1 MKLPFF
7 TEKAAVTYFSET
19 ARINL
24 KEQIALKFEKLLPLP
39 SGSVRIHF
47 TFMAANEADTEKL
60 ISQLK
65 ETENQILYPMVN
77 RGRQIIGRSEYLK
90 PEEQQL
96 KQRILTIAETGLN
109 INCLLEDWRIE
120 DNVNT
125 QWYGGLVVKQ
135 AK

>member
-7 TEKAAVTYFSET
+7 TEKAAVTYSSET

-39 SGSVRIHF
+39 SGPVRIHF
-47 TFMAANEADTEKL
+47 TFTTENEAVTERL
-60 ISQLK
+60 IKQLK
-65 ETENQILYPMVN
+65 ETENQILYPKVN
-77 RGRQIIGRSEYLK
+77 RGCQIIGRSEYLK
-90 PEEQQL
+90 SEEQQL

-125 QWYGGLVVKQ
+125 RWYGGLVVKQ
-135 AK
+135 GE